1 MDVQQ
6 MIFMFAGGLGIF
18 LFGLKFMGDGLQKSA
33 GDSLRSILNQMTST
47 PIRAIIAGIVVTVLI
62 QSSSGTTVLAV
73 GLVSAGFMKLKQ
85 AIGVIMG
92 ANIGTTITAFII
104 GIDIGAYALPIMAVG
119 AFLLFFSKNI
129 TVNSIGQIIFG
140 FGALFYGLELM
151 GEGMYPLRDF
161 PAFREL
167 MIDMGD
173 NPILGVGVGT
183 VFTWLVQSS
192 SGSIGI
198 LQELYSQ
205 GQIAIDGALPVLF
218 GNNIGT
224 TITAVLAAIGASVA
238 AKRTAA
244 SHIIFNLVGTFAVLL
259 VIGPFTS
266 LIVAITPIFNLNPP
280 MQIAVAH
287 GLFNVTNVL
296 IQMWFID
303 YLAKIV
309 TKIVPGDDALIEYD
323 ASHLDFSIITTV
335 PSVALNQAKLE
346 IQQMGDFVLEEYK
359 EMFKY
364 YKNQDD
370 TSLSNTLQLEEVVN
384 DIDMRLTEYLM
395 LISVED
401 LPVKSSTEHSQMM
414 DITKYLERIGDHSEN
429 ILNNIKEAARAQKKL
444 AKKTNKEPEKIFYDE
459 DLIALF
465 NLVEQNIA
473 DSITS
478 FTQDSYSLAGKVIKR
493 EKEVNR
499 LEEDIRKKYIER
511 LNRGTGLP
519 SDGILF
525 VDIVSNLER
534 MSDHSVKIAKHSLG
548 IRYPF
553 QQDSKRPRHA
563 RKIEEVTETK

>member
-18 LFGLKFMGDGLQKSA
+18 LFGLKYMGDGLQKSA
-33 GDSLRSILNQMTST
+33 GESLRSILNQMTST
-47 PIRAIIAGIVVTVLI
+47 PVRAIIAGIVVTVLI

-73 GLVSAGFMKLKQ
+73 GLVSAGFMKIKQ

-119 AFLLFFSKNI
+119 AFLLFFFKNM

-151 GEGMYPLRDF
+151 GEGMYPLREF
-161 PAFREL
+161 QAFKDL
-167 MIDMGD
+167 MINMGD

-183 VFTWLVQSS
+183 IFTWLVQSS

-205 GQIAIDGALPVLF
+205 GQISIEGALPVLF

-224 TITAVLAAIGASVA
+224 TITAVLAAIGASVP

-244 SHIIFNLVGTFAVLL
+244 SHIIFNLVGTFV
-259 VIGPFTS
+259 VIMAIRPFTS
-266 LIVAITPIFNLNPP
+266 MIVAITPIFNLNPA

-296 IQMWFID
+296 IQMWFIG
-303 YLAKIV
+303 YLAKLV
-309 TKIVPGDDALIEYD
+309 TKLIPGDDAIIEYD
-323 ASHLDFSIITTV
+323 SSHLDFSIITTV

-346 IQQMGDFVLEEYK
+346 IKQMGDFVLEEYK

-364 YKNQDD
+364 YKKQDD
-370 TSLSNTLQLEEVVN
+370 LSLSNALQLEEVVN

-395 LISVED
+395 HISVED
-401 LPVKSSTEHSQMM
+401 LPVKSSTEHTQMM

-444 AKKTNKEPEKIFYDE
+444 AKKTNKEPEKIFHDD
-459 DLIALF
+459 DLMALF
-465 NLVEQNIA
+465 NLVEQNITDA
-473 DSITS
+473 ITS
-478 FTQDSYSLAGKVIKR
+478 FTQDSYVLAGQVIKR

-499 LEEDIRKKYIER
+499 LEEHIRKKYIQR
-511 LNRGTGLP
+511 LNSGAGLP

-534 MSDHSVKIAKHSLG
+534 MSDHSAKIAKHSLG

-553 QQDSKRPRHA
+553 QHDSKRPRYA
-563 RKIEEVTETK
+563 REVEGATETK

>member
-6 MIFMFAGGLGIF
+6 MIFMFSGGLGIF
-18 LFGLKFMGDGLQKSA
+18 LFGLKYMGDGLQKSA
-33 GDSLRSILNQMTST
+33 GDSLRSILNKMTST

-85 AIGVIMG
+85 AIGIIMG

-104 GIDIGAYALPIMAVG
+104 GIDIGAYALPIMAIG
-119 AFLLFFSKNI
+119 AALLFFSNKM

-151 GEGMYPLRDF
+151 GDGMYPLREVQ
-161 PAFREL
+161 AFKDL
-167 MIDMGD
+167 MVSLSDS
-173 NPILGVGVGT
+173 PILGVGVGT
-183 VFTWLVQSS
+183 IFTWLVQSS

-205 GQIAIDGALPVLF
+205 GQIAIEGALPVLF

-224 TITAVLAAIGASVA
+224 TITAVLAALGASVA

-244 SHIIFNLVGTFAVLL
+244 SHIIFNLVGTFAILL
-259 VIGPFTS
+259 FIRPFTS
-266 LIVAITPIFNLNPP
+266 FIVAITPVFNLNPA

-303 YLAKIV
+303 YLAKLV
-309 TKIVPGDDALIEYD
+309 TKIIPGDDSIIEYD
-323 ASHLDFSIITTV
+323 ASHLDFSIITAV
-335 PSVALNQAKLE
+335 PAVALNQAKLE
-346 IQQMGDFVLEEYK
+346 IKQMGEFVLEEFK

-364 YKNQDD
+364 YKNQDE

-401 LPVKSSTEHSQMM
+401 LPVKSSTEHAQMV

-444 AKKTNKEPEKIFYDE
+444 AKKSNKIPEKIFYDE

-465 NLVEQNIA
+465 GLVEQNITDA
-473 DSITS
+473 VNS
-478 FTQDSYSLAGKVIKR
+478 FTEDSYSLAGQVIKR

-534 MSDHSVKIAKHSLG
+534 MSDHATKIAKHSLG

-553 QQDSKRPRHA
+553 QHDTKRPRHA
-563 RKIEEVTETK
+563 RKIEEATETN

>member
-1 MDVQQ
+1 VDVQELL
-6 MIFMFAGGLGIF
+6 FTFVGGLGIF
-18 LFGLKFMGDGLQKSA
+18 LFGIKYMGDGLQKSA
-33 GDSLRSILNQMTST
+33 GDSLRSVLNSMTST
-47 PIRAIIAGIVVTVLI
+47 PIRAIIAGIVVTILL
-62 QSSSGTTVLAV
+62 QTSSGTTVLAV

-92 ANIGTTITAFII
+92 ANIGTTVTAFII
-104 GIDIGAYALPIMAVG
+104 GIDIGAYALPIMGLG
-119 AFLLFFSKNI
+119 ALLLFFSKKI
-129 TVNSIGQIIFG
+129 MVNNIGQIIFG
-140 FGALFYGLELM
+140 FGALFFGLELM
-151 GEGMYPLRDF
+151 GDAMYPLRDVQ
-161 PAFREL
+161 AFQ
-167 MIDMGD
+167 DMMVNLSD
-173 NPILGVGVGT
+173 NAFLGVGVGT
-183 VFTWLVQSS
+183 IFTWLVQSS

-205 GQIAIDGALPVLF
+205 GQIAIEGALPVLF

-224 TITAVLAAIGASVA
+224 TVTAFIASFGASVA

-244 SHIIFNLVGTFAVLL
+244 SHIIFNLVGTFAILL
-259 VIGPFTS
+259 ALRPFTA
-266 LIVAITPIFNLNPP
+266 LIVYITPIFNLNPA
-280 MQIAVAH
+280 MQIAFAH
-287 GLFNVTNVL
+287 GIFNITNVL

-309 TKIVPGDDALIEYD
+309 TKIVPGDDAIIEYD
-323 ASHLDFSIITTV
+323 ESHLDFSIITTV

-401 LPVKSSTEHSQMM
+401 LPMKSSTEHSQMM

-444 AKKTNKEPEKIFYDE
+444 AKKSNKEPEKIFYDD
-459 DLIALF
+459 DLISLF

-473 DSITS
+473 DAINS

-511 LNRGTGLP
+511 LNRGAGLP

-553 QQDSKRPRHA
+553 QQDTKRPRHA
-563 RKIEEVTETK
+563 RKVEEATETK

>member
-104 GIDIGAYALPIMAVG
+104 GIDIGAYALPIMAIG

-183 VFTWLVQSS
+183 IFTWLVQSS

>member
-1 MDVQQ
+1 
-6 MIFMFAGGLGIF
+6 
-18 LFGLKFMGDGLQKSA
+18 MGDGLQKSA

-401 LPVKSSTEHSQMM
+401 LPVKSSTEHSQLM
-414 DITKYLERIGDHSEN
+414 DITKYLERIGDHS
-429 ILNNIKEAARAQKKL
+429 
-444 AKKTNKEPEKIFYDE
+444 EKIFYDE

>member
-1 MDVQQ
+1 VNVQELL
-6 MIFMFAGGLGIF
+6 FTFVGGLGIF
-18 LFGLKFMGDGLQKSA
+18 LFGIKYMGDGLQKSA
-33 GDSLRSILNQMTST
+33 GDSLRNILNTMTST
-47 PIRAIIAGIVVTVLI
+47 PIRAILAGIVVTVLL
-62 QSSSGTTVLAV
+62 QTSTGTTVLAV

-92 ANIGTTITAFII
+92 ANIGTTVTAFII
-104 GIDIGAYALPIMAVG
+104 GIDIGAYALPFMGIG
-119 AFLLFFSKNI
+119 AMLLFFSKRV
-129 TVNSIGQIIFG
+129 TVNNIGQIIFG
-140 FGALFYGLELM
+140 FGALFFGLELM
-151 GEGMYPLRDF
+151 GDAMYPLREVQ
-161 PAFREL
+161 AFQ
-167 MIDMGD
+167 DMMVNLSD
-173 NPILGVGVGT
+173 NAFLGVGVGT

-205 GQIAIDGALPVLF
+205 GQIAIEGALPVLF

-224 TITAVLAAIGASVA
+224 TVTAFLASLGASVA

-259 VIGPFTS
+259 VLGPLTS
-266 LIVAITPIFNLNPP
+266 FIVYITPILNLNPA
-280 MQIAVAH
+280 MQIAFAH
-287 GLFNVTNVL
+287 GIFNVSNVL

-303 YLAKIV
+303 YLAKVV

-335 PSVALNQAKLE
+335 PSIALNQAKLE
-346 IQQMGDFVLEEYK
+346 IQQMGDFVVEEFK

-370 TSLSNTLQLEEVVN
+370 TSMSNTLQLEEVVN

-401 LPVKSSTEHSQMM
+401 LPIRSSTEHSQMM
-414 DITKYLERIGDHSEN
+414 DITKYIERIGDHSEN

-444 AKKTNKEPEKIFYDE
+444 AKKANKEPEKIFYDE

-465 NLVEQNIA
+465 NLVEQNISDA
-473 DSITS
+473 VNS

-499 LEEDIRKKYIER
+499 LEEEIRKKYIER

-534 MSDHSVKIAKHSLG
+534 ISDHATKIAKHSLG

-553 QQDSKRPRHA
+553 QQETKRPRHT
-563 RKIEEVTETK
+563 RKIEEATETK